1 MIIWI
6 ASYPKSGNTW
16 VRSIISSI
24 LYSNDGVFNFNLLKK
39 IQQFPNKKH
48 LENFTTDFHNINEIK
63 KYWTESQDWI
73 NLNKEIKFF
82 KTHHINCKIGEHAF
96 TNRKNTLGTIYVV
109 RDPRNLVNSF
119 TNHYNIDKNTAKH
132 FITSRQSVTGAIGK
146 MRKNNHIFTILGS
159 WNDHYRSWT
168 KMSNNL
174 LIIKYEDLLINPLIE
189 IKKIIKYLNNFI
201 NFTCSEE
208 KIKNIINSTSFE
220 IMKKKETEN
229 GFHEAV
235 MDNTGLNK
243 INFFNLGKENRW
255 EKYLNEEEEKYIKE
269 KLGNEMKELGYLK

>member
-24 LYSNDGVFNFNLLKK
+24 LYSNDGVFDFNLLKK

-132 FITSRQSVTGAIGK
+132 FITSRQSVTGATEN
-146 MRKNNHIFTILGS
+146 MRDNKVFTILGS

-168 KMSNNL
+168 KTSNNL

-201 NFTCSEE
+201 NFTCNEE

-220 IMKKKETEN
+220 IMKKKESEN

-255 EKYLNEEEEKYIKE
+255 EKYLNEEEERYIKE